1 MWNALNRPWKF
12 YLRPTHFWRLKSSPT
27 WVGGTEGSVTWLS
40 QTHLQ
45 SSQVFVP
52 PFGTCGQMHVMSISC
67 MTGPSTWN
75 RYFLPLVPLF
85 GRKDCMIAD
94 WHWCF
99 LLHSYIVPTSALWV
113 RSFQDAIKS
122 TPPMAPEAAWQ
133 ALCWC
138 RALNTEPRLG
148 NTTSRWSQ
156 TWLSQSETCHCRNWR
171 T

>member
-85 GRKDCMIAD
+85 VWKDCTIAD

-99 LLHSYIVPTSALWV
+99 LLHSYIVLMSTLWV
-113 RSFQDAIKS
+113 HSFQDAIKS
-122 TPPMAPEAAWQ
+122 TPLMAPEYTQ
-133 ALCWC
+133 IY
-138 RALNTEPRLG
+138 LNYLYIETYHLI
-148 NTTSRWSQ
+148 THKAVQIFAKYLFWI
-156 TWLSQSETCHCRNWR
+156 LS
-171 T
+171 